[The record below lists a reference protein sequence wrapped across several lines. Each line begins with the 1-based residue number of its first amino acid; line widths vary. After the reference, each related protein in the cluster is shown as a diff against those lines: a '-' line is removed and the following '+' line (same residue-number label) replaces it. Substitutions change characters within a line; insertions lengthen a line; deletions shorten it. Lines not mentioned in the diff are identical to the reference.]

1 MGRWP
6 MAELIVFAIAATVAL
21 FSGALVVTLENAFRA
36 TVALIV
42 TLLSVAT
49 IFLLLA
55 APFVAAIQVI
65 VYAGA
70 IVVLFLFVVAY
81 LGDRPPSGVEDRLSR
96 FEPLGWIVVLA
107 LLIQGAIVLANS
119 NLPGLREEPTPTGD
133 IGGPEAIGRSFIDSH
148 IVPFE
153 ATSAILLVAAIAA
166 VVLAKRAVNFESGR

>member
-1 MGRWP
+1 
-6 MAELIVFAIAATVAL
+6 MAELVVFIIAATVAL
-21 FSGALVVTLENAFRA
+21 GSAMVVVTVENAFRA

-42 TLLSVAT
+42 TLLAVAT

-70 IVVLFLFVVAY
+70 IVVLFLFVIAY
-81 LGDRPPSGVEDRLSR
+81 LGDRPPVGVEDRAEK
-96 FEPLGWIVVLA
+96 FEPLGWLVVLG
-107 LLIQGAIVLANS
+107 LLTQGAIVLANS
-119 NLPGLREEPTPTGD
+119 ALPGLRDEPAPTAD

-166 VVLAKRAVNFESGR
+166 VVLAKRAVHFESGR